1 MLVAALRPRILLG
14 NKNGLLSKRMFASR
28 PEVQTEQEGVLALI
42 LGKPGGGKGTISNKI
57 FADFPEFQHL
67 STGDI
72 LRRHV
77 REQTPIGTEAKTY
90 MDSGNLVPDDLI
102 IRLVT
107 EDAIEHLHQG
117 GSMLLDGF
125 PRTLEQAKA
134 LDKVM
139 EVDLVINLDI
149 PTETIVERISDR
161 WIHPA
166 SGRVYSYSYRPP
178 KVYGKDDITG
188 EDLIQREDDK
198 PESVRRRLD
207 LYTETTEPLVDF
219 YKEITTLKTFQGN
232 KSDVIYED
240 VKVWLEDKL
249 PLDNWAVVSK

>member
-1 MLVAALRPRILLG
+1 M
-14 NKNGLLSKRMFASR
+14 
-28 PEVQTEQEGVLALI
+28 
-42 LGKPGGGKGTISNKI
+42 
-57 FADFPEFQHL
+57 

-161 WIHPA
+161 
-166 SGRVYSYSYRPP
+166 
-178 KVYGKDDITG
+178 
-188 EDLIQREDDK
+188 
-198 PESVRRRLD
+198 
-207 LYTETTEPLVDF
+207 
-219 YKEITTLKTFQGN
+219 
-232 KSDVIYED
+232 
-240 VKVWLEDKL
+240 
-249 PLDNWAVVSK
+249 